1 MIRPVAGLAPGRHVR
16 SRRDFIRV
24 AGAVTAPG
32 VLLAACGGGEKGGA
46 KSPKPTRGEIDAGI
60 LNRVL
65 SLELAAIAAYTAGAP
80 LLRGRALSRSRQF
93 LDHEREHA
101 RTLSR
106 AIRDLGGTPNQARTA
121 EEYQREFPLLRSQ
134 SDVLRFAVD
143 LENRVVRGYVESL
156 PKISSPEL
164 RQTMAGLLA
173 VDAEHIAVLL
183 GEEGRQQV
191 PVAFVTGT

>member
-46 KSPKPTRGEIDAGI
+46 KSHKPTRGEIDAGI

-80 LLRGRALSRSRQF
+80 LLRLRPV
-93 LDHEREHA
+93 
-101 RTLSR
+101 RTS
-106 AIRDLGGTPNQARTA
+106 ASMCADPSGTPA
-121 EEYQREFPLLRSQ
+121 
-134 SDVLRFAVD
+134 
-143 LENRVVRGYVESL
+143 
-156 PKISSPEL
+156 
-164 RQTMAGLLA
+164 
-173 VDAEHIAVLL
+173 
-183 GEEGRQQV
+183 
-191 PVAFVTGT
+191 